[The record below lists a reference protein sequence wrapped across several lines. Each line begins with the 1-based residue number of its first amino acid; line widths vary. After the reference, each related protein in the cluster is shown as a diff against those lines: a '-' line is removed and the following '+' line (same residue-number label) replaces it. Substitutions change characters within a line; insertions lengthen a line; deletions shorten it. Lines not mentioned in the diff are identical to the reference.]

1 MCCERNKQKS
11 KSFYEFKTWRG
22 GEGCYW
28 GRNLWN
34 SLSTDREALILLPAT
49 VFDETHS
56 STPVGDVLAYLR
68 CLQGLEMPHEAHRR
82 PVLLN
87 QQLEAKDYKLGSSW
101 QCHEQQ
107 NTPQG
112 CSSYMQQGRNIK
124 TLNSDLCSSNALST
138 VFILLLNKDKW
149 KTYSLPILRTWYFAT
164 SLAYDNVHVPG
175 RKGSASV

>member
-1 MCCERNKQKS
+1 MLWKKQTKS
-11 KSFYEFKTWRG
+11 KSFSEFKTWKG

-34 SLSTDREALILLPAT
+34 SLSTDREPLILLPAT
-49 VFDETHS
+49 VFDETHA

-68 CLQGLEMPHEAHRR
+68 CLQGLDMPHEAHRR

-101 QCHEQQ
+101 QCHKQQ
-107 NTPQG
+107 NTLQG
-112 CSSYMQQGRNIK
+112 CSSYMQQGKNIK

-138 VFILLLNKDKW
+138 VFILLLEQRQMRNVFF
-149 KTYSLPILRTWYFAT
+149 THTENMILRHFSCLW
-164 SLAYDNVHVPG
+164 
-175 RKGSASV
+175 

>member
-1 MCCERNKQKS
+1 MLWKKQTKS

-68 CLQGLEMPHEAHRR
+68 CFQGLEMPHEAHRR

-175 RKGSASV
+175 RKGPASV